1 MININ
6 TLFLTHYAIIIA
18 SLTGIFALAIAF
30 YVIFKFNVKTINPNK
45 GKAIILRRVNN
56 TYFRAKE
63 LKINLM
69 KEDFTF
75 NKAVYKIDPE
85 KALYIEKKPVFIY
98 LEGNAM
104 PITLNAK
111 DDTTA
116 KELQLYVKSNVISQM
131 IKGLNAQNNITL
143 YNIMFMVIGLAMGIL
158 LGIILS
164 GFLPIHI
171 IPATHQAVTTTNKTT
186 TPIIIPKTGS
196 G

>member
-6 TLFLTHYAIIIA
+6 TLFLTHYAIVIGA
-18 SLTGIFALAIAF
+18 VLGIFALAVAL
-30 YVIFKFNVKTINPNK
+30 YVIFKYNIKVINPNK
-45 GKAIILRRVNN
+45 GKAIILRKVNN
-56 TYFRAKE
+56 TYFKAKE
-63 LKINLM
+63 LKINLS

-75 NKAVYKIDPE
+75 NKATYKIDPE

-98 LEGNAM
+98 LENNSM

-171 IPATHQAVTTTNKTT
+171 IPVTHQAVTTNKTT
-186 TPIIIPKTGS
+186 TPIIIPKTG